1 MYSLQMNLAIKFC
14 LQCEIALQ
22 NQEIFCL
29 LFRLQGDIIDLE
41 KSDGKTNVI
50 VQEGVQAIN
59 YTLDEGLIE
68 FGTAME
74 DGDYIR

>member
-1 MYSLQMNLAIKFC
+1 M
-14 LQCEIALQ
+14 
-22 NQEIFCL
+22 
-29 LFRLQGDIIDLE
+29 LFLLQGDIIDLE

-74 DGDYIR
+74 DGDNIRYMAA

>member
-1 MYSLQMNLAIKFC
+1 MSSGLTSVF
-14 LQCEIALQ
+14 
-22 NQEIFCL
+22 
-29 LFRLQGDIIDLE
+29 QGDIIDLE
-41 KSDGKTNVI
+41 KVEGKTNVV

-74 DGDYIR
+74 DGDYFR